1 MATLRAHSEQNMAR
15 GARQLR
21 SRRLEAAEA
30 AAKLPDILRALI
42 EEHIYQMRVVRMLER
57 QVALL
62 NQRQQPDYEVM
73 HGVMRYM
80 TGYPDRFHHPKEDL
94 VFRKVVQRDP
104 SSRPQVKQLLREHE
118 QVIAHGAEL
127 MTLIERCRAD
137 SGTADT
143 DALRKS
149 AHSYI
154 GHLRRH
160 MDVEELHF
168 FPHAQRVLR
177 ASDWADVDAR
187 MQPILDPVFGESVAP
202 EFRRLR
208 AQEVRKPDSV
218 ARRAA
223 RRRWVRAVAAV
234 EAVSA
239 LVAGATLSGLKLS
252 RHNRQA
258 LGTNAA
264 ILREL
269 LGTQPSGARAAL
281 MREAWVRN
289 AGMAKDI
296 RRQLSDVWSEAFAA
310 AWQACRAAGTPE
322 AKASEA
328 MDRLRRIFER
338 PSVENTSPAR

>member
-1 MATLRAHSEQNMAR
+1 MATVRAHSEQSMAR
-15 GARQLR
+15 RARQLR
-21 SRRLEAAEA
+21 SRRLEAAETT
-30 AAKLPDILRALI
+30 AKLPDILRALI

-73 HGVMRYM
+73 RGVMRYM

-104 SSRPQVKQLLREHE
+104 SSRPQVKQLLKEHE

-127 MTLIERCRAD
+127 MMLIERCRAD
-137 SGTADT
+137 PGLADT

-168 FPHAQRVLR
+168 FPHAQQVLR
-177 ASDWADVDAR
+177 ARDWADVDAR
-187 MQPILDPVFGESVAP
+187 MQPILDPVFGDSVAP

-208 AQEVRKPDSV
+208 AQEVRKPDSA

-239 LVAGATLSGLKLS
+239 LVAGATQAGLKLS
-252 RHNRQA
+252 RHNREA
-258 LGTNAA
+258 VATNAA
-264 ILREL
+264 ILRDL
-269 LGTQPSGARAAL
+269 LGRQPSGSRAGL
-281 MREAWVRN
+281 IREACVRN
-289 AGMAKDI
+289 VGMATDI
-296 RRQLSDVWSEAFAA
+296 RRQLTEVGSEAFAA
-310 AWQACRAAGTPE
+310 ALRPYRAAGTPE
-322 AKASEA
+322 AKVPEA
-328 MDRLRRIFER
+328 MDRLRRIFGR
-338 PSVENTSPAR
+338 PSVEHASSAK